1 MSKIRVMDINLSN
14 KIAAGEVVETLMNVV
29 KELVENSIDAK
40 ASSIKIELLES
51 GVRTIKVVD
60 DGIGMEEEDA
70 INCIKRHATSKIY
83 EDEDLFHINT
93 LGFRGEALPSI
104 ASVSRMKIETSDGEV
119 GTLVEIE
126 GGEIVKISSGSLR
139 RGTLISVND
148 LFYNTPARLKYLK
161 SLHTELANIIS
172 YVNKMALCYPN
183 IKFFLSNDEKV
194 LLNTDGSGNL
204 LKVISSIYGLDV
216 VKKMVKING
225 ENSDYEID
233 GYISYPEVN
242 RASRSFITILVNGR
256 FVRNNDI
263 IRTILDSYHTF
274 LPINRYPV
282 VVLNILADPSIVDVN
297 VHPTKMD
304 IKFSKVDELKELIYD
319 KVNSAVKKLV
329 LVPEIKASEKVVSN
343 IDKVTTVNDKI
354 DFVDKNVV
362 SPKYEDI
369 SFDFSVSDNLES
381 YGNEEKEE
389 IIDSGETVDSLKRI
403 VPVGIVHSTYI
414 IGENEEG
421 MHIIDQHAAQERI
434 NYEYYL
440 KMLGEEVRESIDLLI
455 PIKLEFSSDEY
466 LKLKNSFDI
475 LVNLGIDFEEFGL
488 NTIIVR
494 SHPNWIGDKYTV
506 EKLRKICEVIIA
518 TRDFSKEKFN
528 EKIAI
533 TLACKMSIKA
543 NDYISLEEAEKLLE
557 KLLLCKNPYTC
568 PHGRPT
574 IINYSYYEL
583 EKLFKR
589 AM

>member
-319 KVNSAVKKLV
+319 KVNSALKKLV

>member
-381 YGNEEKEE
+381 YGNEEK
-389 IIDSGETVDSLKRI
+389 
-403 VPVGIVHSTYI
+403 
-414 IGENEEG
+414 
-421 MHIIDQHAAQERI
+421 
-434 NYEYYL
+434 
-440 KMLGEEVRESIDLLI
+440 
-455 PIKLEFSSDEY
+455 
-466 LKLKNSFDI
+466 
-475 LVNLGIDFEEFGL
+475 
-488 NTIIVR
+488 
-494 SHPNWIGDKYTV
+494 
-506 EKLRKICEVIIA
+506 
-518 TRDFSKEKFN
+518 
-528 EKIAI
+528 
-533 TLACKMSIKA
+533 
-543 NDYISLEEAEKLLE
+543 
-557 KLLLCKNPYTC
+557 
-568 PHGRPT
+568 
-574 IINYSYYEL
+574 
-583 EKLFKR
+583 
-589 AM
+589 